1 MKKIE
6 TSEQLK
12 LEIARLEGRAKEQ
25 EENLRKSLRDLRE
38 QYRPENMALNALS
51 SITGININKSEF
63 LKNGIAMGLSL
74 VLQRFVFKTEKNVER
89 KIYSWI
95 DELFDKIKNL
105 LNKFSSMSST
115 GSEKIEEKD

>member
-25 EENLRKSLRDLRE
+25 EENLRESLRDLRE

-105 LNKFSSMSST
+105 LNKFSSMGST